1 MYKTTSLIAGL
12 PVLAALALLSTP
24 AFALEYGEWL
34 IAIEYGGTNHGFA
47 DGERLQ
53 IEGAG
58 MPGEALTQ
66 VEGFDAELGGGR
78 FVEGQV
84 DGGVSL
90 TLSEE
95 MFSLEVAVSVL
106 TTCNDAGI
114 GTCARSLIQDGE
126 LELFFTAPEDAELRF
141 TGSWAG
147 GDGEGVSLVDFFSL
161 ELVRL
166 TGNPFNPQELIV
178 VNTNQGDEGIETGT
192 IDEIVQLEAGETYQL
207 NIRNQT
213 ESGDGPDL
221 GSAVFSG
228 TIVSAVAPIESSVE
242 DVSLITV
249 LCRNLANGQSVTAA
263 LLDDTS
269 WNCTDAALIAEA
281 GDRILQIV
289 VGAASCDSDTCAV
302 GGVTTGVDGLVTV
315 CRNLSSGAFGN
326 AAVVEGAWSC
336 PLDISNGD
344 LTLQIVVGD
353 APDPGAAP
361 GFH

>member
-1 MYKTTSLIAGL
+1 MQRTTTLVAML
-12 PVLAALALLSTP
+12 RALVALTLFSTP

-58 MPGEALTQ
+58 MPGDMLTQ

-78 FVEGQV
+78 NVEGEV

-90 TLSEE
+90 TLSEDT
-95 MFSLEVAVSVL
+95 FSLEVAVSVL
-106 TTCNDAGI
+106 TTCNDEGI

-141 TGSWAG
+141 TGTWEG
-147 GDGEGVSLVDFFSL
+147 GDGGGVSLVDFFSL

-178 VNTNQGDEGIETGT
+178 VNTNQGDEGIEAGA
-192 IDEIVQLEAGETYQL
+192 IDEIVKLEAGETYKL

-228 TIVSAVAPIESSVE
+228 TIVSAVAPVEGSVE

-281 GDRILQIV
+281 GNRILQIV
-289 VGAASCDSDTCAV
+289 VGAASCESGSCAV
-302 GGVTTGVDGLVTV
+302 GGSTTGVDGLVSV
-315 CRNLSSGAFGN
+315 CRNLSSGALAN
-326 AAVVEGAWSC
+326 AAVVDGAWSC
-336 PLDISNGD
+336 PLDASNGD
-344 LTLQIVVGD
+344 LTLQVVVGD
-353 APDPGAAP
+353 APDPGVAP
-361 GFH
+361 DFH